1 MRMPETT
8 ELLRVW
14 ERGAGKPAAIRAL
27 LLMTT
32 ALPRQDSEELAHWNI
47 GRRDRL
53 LLNLR
58 DALFGPEIRCLTDC
72 THCGEPIEL
81 DFHIDDIR
89 VPHGEPGR
97 AYHTAADGYEVRF
110 RLPDSTDLLALGVEQ
125 QGEQPAQAERQLLA
139 RCVLDA
145 WTQDGDADVAAL
157 PNAVLRA
164 VSQGMSEVD
173 PQAEV
178 LLEVSC
184 PTCSHVSPAPFDIV
198 SHLWTELDAWARR
211 MLGEVHAL
219 ARVYGWSE
227 AEILR
232 MSAARRRAYLDL
244 IGN

>member
-1 MRMPETT
+1 MMRTPDTT

-14 ERGAGKPAAIRAL
+14 ELGAGRPATLRAL
-27 LLMTT
+27 LLMTAASPENDGN
-32 ALPRQDSEELAHWNI
+32 ALARWNI
-47 GRRDRL
+47 GRRDSL
-53 LLNLR
+53 LLDLR
-58 DALFGPEIRCLTDC
+58 DALFGPEVHCRTDC

-81 DFHIDDIR
+81 DFRIDDIR

-97 AYHTAADGYEVRF
+97 SYYLEAGNYEVRY
-110 RLPDSTDLLALGVEQ
+110 RLPDSADLLALD
-125 QGEQPAQAERQLLA
+125 GEAPARAERQLLA

-145 WTQDGDADVAAL
+145 WTQDGDVAAAEL
-157 PNAVLRA
+157 PDAVLSA
-164 VSQGMSEVD
+164 VSEGMSEAD

-184 PTCSHVSPAPFDIV
+184 PACSAMSPAPFDIV

-211 MLGEVHAL
+211 MLREVHTL
-219 ARVYGWSE
+219 AQVYGWGE

-244 IGN
+244 IGS